1 MVSICCGKACATFID
16 SLRLTVDYDLNSMYY
31 LELIIHK
38 LCPVDNGGYLPHL
51 LYYVNILKTDY
62 FSSRCRM

>member
-1 MVSICCGKACATFID
+1 
-16 SLRLTVDYDLNSMYY
+16 MYY

-38 LCPVDNGGYLPHL
+38 LCPVDNGGYLTHL

-62 FSSRCRM
+62 FFQQM